1 LKERIAEN
9 TVDRSSVNFFI
20 FFNLTITPT
29 SLFIVSRNREK
40 LNRRRPDGRLHCN
53 YSMQKQRSKRY
64 REAAAKV
71 EANKKYAL
79 ADAINTLKTLPA
91 VKFDQTVTL
100 SFKLGVDPKQSD
112 QMVRGT
118 CPLPNGSGKN
128 VRVLVFATGQAAEAA
143 KEAGAEIVGFEDVI
157 KKVTGG
163 FSDFD
168 VAIATPAAMAEVRK
182 LGRVL
187 GPRGLM
193 PNPKTGTVT
202 DDTAKAVKEV
212 KAGRVEFKLDK
223 NGNVAVPVG
232 KFSFEPQAL
241 VENGAAVIDAV
252 IKARPATAKGSFVNA
267 ITLSATMSP
276 GLAVD
281 PAPYLKN

>member
-1 LKERIAEN
+1 MANK
-9 TVDRSSVNFFI
+9 
-20 FFNLTITPT
+20 
-29 SLFIVSRNREK
+29 
-40 LNRRRPDGRLHCN
+40 
-53 YSMQKQRSKRY
+53 RSKRY
-64 REAAAKV
+64 RAAAEQVDGSRKYPLS
-71 EANKKYAL
+71 EAIK
-79 ADAINTLKTLPA
+79 TLKGLPA
-91 VKFDQTVTL
+91 PKFDQTVTL

-118 CPLPNGSGKN
+118 CPLPHGSGKN
-128 VRVLVFATGQAAEAA
+128 VRVLVFATGAAAEAA
-143 KEAGAEIVGFEDVI
+143 REAGAEFVGYDDLL

-168 VAIATPAAMAEVRK
+168 VAIATPSAMAEVKK
-182 LGRVL
+182 LGKVL

-223 NGNVAVPVG
+223 NANIAVPVG
-232 KFSFEPQAL
+232 KFSFDETAL
-241 VENGAAVIDAV
+241 MENGSAVIDAV
-252 IKARPATAKGSFVNA
+252 VKARPATAKGAFVEN

-276 GLAVD
+276 GVTVD
-281 PAPYLKN
+281 AAPFLKN